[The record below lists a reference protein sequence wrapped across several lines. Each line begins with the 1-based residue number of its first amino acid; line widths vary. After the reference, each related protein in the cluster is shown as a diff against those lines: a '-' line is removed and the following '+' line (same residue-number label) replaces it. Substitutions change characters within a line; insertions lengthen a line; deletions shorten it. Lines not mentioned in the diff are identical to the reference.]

1 MKKILVV
8 FCLIAVGIGAFALLG
23 NKPVASKPPVNN
35 SSQTGENRGSRQ
47 DPLPAN
53 APEHIVYGQFFRHL
67 IALKKQAKDN
77 EIKTKKQSKL
87 HTHYKDKIKLKDDK
101 AKILDNIAAECVREM
116 AQTDE
121 KAKKIIDEARS
132 RFPDGKIPQGQQL
145 PPPPKELKKLQRD
158 RDMSVLKA
166 RQKLRNQLGD
176 YDFQLVDDYIKI
188 NFARQIKSSAV
199 NPQ

>member
-8 FCLIAVGIGAFALLG
+8 FCVIAVFSGIFALMS
-23 NKPVASKPPVNN
+23 NKPVVGQPPVNDN
-35 SSQTGENRGSRQ
+35 SQPGGERGSRQ

-67 IALKKQAKDN
+67 ISLKDQAKKN
-77 EIKTKKQSKL
+77 ELKSKKKSKL
-87 HTHYKDKIKLKDDK
+87 RTHYKDKIGLKDDK
-101 AKILDNIAAECVREM
+101 AEILDNIAAESVREM

-121 KAKKIIDEARS
+121 KAKKIIDEAYS
-132 RFPDGKIPQGQQL
+132 LFPDGKIPQGQQL
-145 PPPPKELKKLQRD
+145 PPPPKELKKLQHD
-158 RDMSVLKA
+158 RDMSILKA
-166 RQKLRNQLGD
+166 RQKLRKKLGD
-176 YDFQLVDDYIKI
+176 YDFQLIDDYIKI

>member
-8 FCLIAVGIGAFALLG
+8 FCLIALCIGAFALLD
-23 NKPVASKPPVNN
+23 NNPVAGKPAGNNISK
-35 SSQTGENRGSRQ
+35 TRTDRGSRQ

-53 APEHIVYGQFFRHL
+53 APEHVVYGQFFRHL

-77 EIKTKKQSKL
+77 ELKSKKQSKL
-87 HTHYKDKIKLKDDK
+87 RTHYKDKIGLKDDI
-101 AKILDNIAAECVREM
+101 AQILDNIAAECVKEM

-121 KAKKIIDEARS
+121 KAKKIIDKARS

-145 PPPPKELKKLQRD
+145 PPPPQELRKLQRD
-158 RDMSVLKA
+158 RDMSILKA
-166 RQKLRNQLGD
+166 RQKLRKKLGD
-176 YDFQLVDDYIKI
+176 YDFQLIDDHIKI